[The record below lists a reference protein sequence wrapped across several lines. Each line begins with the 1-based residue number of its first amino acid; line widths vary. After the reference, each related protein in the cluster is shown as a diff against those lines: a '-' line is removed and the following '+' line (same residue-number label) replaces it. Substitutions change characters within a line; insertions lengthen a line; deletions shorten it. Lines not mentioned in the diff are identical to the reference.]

1 MVEELTDRDSSEMPC
16 GYDEDF
22 VSPIDEDLQCSICYL
37 PLREPVLSRCGH
49 RFCRECLDRH
59 IARQKSQQQV
69 FNCPVDREGLTHC
82 KDIFPDKATGRKIL
96 SLFIRCPSTGC
107 DWTAELRE
115 KKVRNN
121 ANSFL

>member
-59 IARQKSQQQV
+59 IARFV
-69 FNCPVDREGLTHC
+69 TL
-82 KDIFPDKATGRKIL
+82 
-96 SLFIRCPSTGC
+96 LFFFR
-107 DWTAELRE
+107 L
-115 KKVRNN
+115 KKKKEIINPH
-121 ANSFL
+121 

>member
-1 MVEELTDRDSSEMPC
+1 MVEELTDRDNSEMPC

-59 IARQKSQQQV
+59 IARFVTLLFFFSLKKKKS
-69 FNCPVDREGLTHC
+69 NNKPPLNWCSMDRELM
-82 KDIFPDKATGRKIL
+82 FPSGQW
-96 SLFIRCPSTGC
+96 FC
-107 DWTAELRE
+107 
-115 KKVRNN
+115 
-121 ANSFL
+121 